1 MAKKKTRRAP
11 QRSSPRL
18 YSSAPPAAKATTQP
32 GEPAAAPSPA
42 VRPSAA
48 SARTVSSMVRPSLP
62 LSVEYKYVAGDLR
75 RLGITAVSFFA
86 LLFAVGLIAY
96 FVQR

>member
-11 QRSSPRL
+11 QSSSPRL

-32 GEPAAAPSPA
+32 GAPGAASSTAA
-42 VRPSAA
+42 RPSAA
-48 SARTVSSMVRPSLP
+48 SARTVSSVVRPNLP

-75 RLGITAVSFFA
+75 RLGLTALSFFA
-86 LLFAVGLIAY
+86 LLIAVGLIAY